1 MHAGSGFHN
10 KLNLTSS
17 KESCCR
23 QDDVI
28 YCLFIVWIFA
38 AAFHKK
44 PDHLVALKCK
54 QLIGLWVYLMDLHSL
69 TGEADRLEMLW
80 FVLTFPS
87 DVCA

>member
-28 YCLFIVWIFA
+28 YYLFIVWIFVA
-38 AAFHKK
+38 VFHKK
-44 PDHLVALKCK
+44 PDCLVAPNANNL
-54 QLIGLWVYLMDLHSL
+54 LVYGFILWIYAHSL
-69 TGEADRLEMLW
+69 GKL
-80 FVLTFPS
+80 S
-87 DVCA
+87 G